1 MDIIKLSVDNPD
13 TSPGIL
19 RISLLNRRFR
29 FIALN
34 TPSLWTKV
42 PRIGG
47 EFYNS
52 FIERSKG
59 SLLDVTIKIKKSYSS
74 DEIEELESILST
86 DAVRWKALTILFPR
100 KNFNQGPD
108 RPQEHYFSFIETLR
122 KFHDLELPSLETF
135 KYSVYG
141 EYSGTTSLPS
151 TCERELCIYE
161 GWETPKLKKMTTEG
175 FHPTHFSSHKNS
187 ISDVTIDIDIT
198 SRNDDYF
205 SLRKNKEFLKFA
217 PSIESL
223 RLIMTRPKMEKSD
236 LNNPLTRTHGNTFI
250 SRVPSADIDDPL
262 LSLTPLTHDSL
273 YKRLT
278 GEEDVHILGEYS
290 TGCSGE
296 ANPDQYYYVGLQ
308 TFWRADNS
316 DLVYLDKLKYL
327 EIDLDQPYNIFHTMV
342 TYTYLVTLNVEEL
355 VFKLNKPRQTER
367 SMLETPSQE
376 NGCYA
381 QTVSTIFKDYLF
393 RNTWVNSSSAG
404 MPNLKRLFISIHN
417 SRDGSWERNCTYQIP
432 WHAIPNLEHLQISIF
447 CLKPNFNGLENIKL
461 KTLCL
466 SGYPSYVITQSL
478 VKYIENVEMKGSEWH
493 PKHVILNINRC
504 PRSEIYQAV
513 AERLFRRLSTT
524 KFLWNDIKED
534 MSPE

>member
-1 MDIIKLSVDNPD
+1 MDIIKLSVDDHD

-47 EFYNS
+47 EFYDS
-52 FIERSKG
+52 FIERSKEH
-59 SLLDVTIKIKKSYSS
+59 LLDVTIKIKKSYSS

-108 RPQEHYFSFIETLR
+108 RPTEHSFSFIETLS

-205 SLRKNKEFLKFA
+205 SLRKIKEFLKFA

-223 RLIMTRPKMEKSD
+223 RFIMTRPKVKESD
-236 LNNPLTRTHGNTFI
+236 LNNTLTRTHGNTFI
-250 SRVPSADIDDPL
+250 SRVPSMDIDDAILPV
-262 LSLTPLTHDSL
+262 THDSL
-273 YKRLT
+273 YKCLT
-278 GEEDVHILGEYS
+278 GVEDVHILGEYS

-327 EIDLDQPYNIFHTMV
+327 EIDLDQPYNIFYTME
-342 TYTYLVTLNVEEL
+342 TYTYLATLNVEEL

-367 SMLETPSQE
+367 SMPETSPQE

-393 RNTWVNSSSAG
+393 RNTWVNSSGAG

-417 SRDGSWERNCTYQIP
+417 SRDGSWERNCTYQVP
-432 WHAIPNLEHLQISIF
+432 WHASPNLEHLQISIF

-461 KTLCL
+461 NTLCL

-478 VKYIENVEMKGSEWH
+478 VKYIENVAMKGSEWH

-504 PRSEIYQAV
+504 PRSEIYRAV
-513 AERLFRRLSTT
+513 TERLFRRLSTT

-534 MSPE
+534 MSLE